1 VMINHQNGNVTGGD
15 GRSEQALRVSELNY
29 RRRFEA
35 AQDGILI
42 LDFDTGRI
50 NDVNPFLITLLGF
63 SRREMV
69 GQTVGELSPFKDVA
83 SNQAMLERLQKD
95 GHVRYHNL
103 PLETKDG
110 RKIPVEFVSN
120 AYQAGDQKVIQCNI
134 REITD
139 RKRAEEVLRTA
150 QQFLAEVVNAIPV
163 RVFWKDQNLVYLGCN
178 TVFAR
183 DAGFAGPKD
192 IIGKDDFQMVWREQA
207 EAYRDDDRKV
217 ITSGQS
223 KLVYEETQTTPEG
236 KTITVLSSKLPL
248 RNARGEI
255 IGVLG
260 TYLDI
265 TGRKEAESLRRQAD
279 ERYRSLIETA
289 RDAIFTVASDGTFT
303 SLNSAVEAISGA
315 SRADWLGKPFAPM
328 VHPDDLPLAM
338 QMFQLV
344 LNGDLAQVHEL
355 RGHPSLK
362 RPALMEMTLTSQKDE
377 RGNIIGVLGI
387 GRDITMRKRAEE
399 ELRWKTAFL
408 ETIVESSIDGILVV
422 DDQGIKVL
430 QNQRMRE
437 LWKIPPHIFASMDD
451 KSEFD
456 FVAKQTKHP
465 QQFADKV
472 TYLYSHPDEVSQD
485 EIELIDETV
494 LYRYSSPVRSQAGKN
509 YGRIWTFHDITEHK
523 QSARA
528 LRLFRELID
537 HSSDGVEVV
546 DPETGRLLDVNE
558 TTCQR
563 LGYTREE
570 LLSMRVTDLE
580 SVAMDFSNWG
590 KHVEKIRQAGFIN
603 LEGQYKRKDGSTF
616 PIEAS
621 IRYVKLERD
630 YLLAS
635 VRDTTTRKQA
645 EAANARLA
653 MAVEQAAET
662 VVITDINGT
671 ILYTNPAFEKISG
684 YTCAEALGQNPRI
697 LKGGKQDADFYHRMW
712 EVLGRGET
720 WSGHFINRRKDGVIY
735 EEEATVS
742 PVRSAAGT
750 IVNFVAVKRDV
761 TREIQLEAQFRQAQ
775 KMEAVG
781 QLAGGVAHDFNNILA
796 VIQLQAGLMKAQ
808 EDLSPEQL
816 ESASEIEKAAER
828 AANLTRQLLM
838 FSRRQ
843 TMQARDLDLNQSI
856 NEMTKML
863 RRTLG
868 EDIRLQFKFAIQ
880 PLFIHADA
888 GMMDQVLMNL
898 AVNARDAMPKGGQ
911 LVIETSAVDL
921 DEVTAAQTPPARP
934 GSFVCLSV
942 GDTGCGIPPEILPR
956 IFEPFFTTKEVG
968 KGTGL
973 GLATVYGIVQQ
984 HQGWIMVHSE
994 VGRGTTIRVYL
1005 PRLAR
1010 MSAQKPGPPA
1020 LPPPRA
1026 GHETILLVEDDA
1038 SLRASMHKTLS
1049 QLGYHVLEASNS
1061 IGALEVW
1068 KPNRDRIH
1076 LLLTDLVMPGEMTG
1090 KDLGERLLKENPRLK
1105 VIYTSGYSAKVADG
1119 TFPLEDGINYLAK
1132 PFMAE
1137 KLAQTV
1143 RQNLDANIQ
1152 LAGP

>member
-1 VMINHQNGNVTGGD
+1 MLIHHQNQDVTGGD
-15 GRSEQALRVSELNY
+15 GRSGQALAVSELKY
-29 RRRFEA
+29 RRLFES

-50 NDVNPFLITLLGF
+50 TDVNPFLITLLGYP
-63 SRREMV
+63 RREMV
-69 GQTVGELSPFKDVA
+69 GQTVGELSPFKDLA
-83 SNQAMLERLQKD
+83 SNHAMLGQLQKD
-95 GHVRYHNL
+95 GYVRYHDL
-103 PLETKDG
+103 PLETKGG
-110 RKIPVEFVSN
+110 RKIAVEFVSN

-139 RKRAEEVLRTA
+139 RKREEEAMRTA

-178 TVFAR
+178 TAFAR
-183 DAGFAGPKD
+183 DAGFAGAED
-192 IIGKDDFQMVWREQA
+192 IIGKDDCQMAWREQA
-207 EAYRDDDRKV
+207 EAYRDDDRK
-217 ITSGQS
+217 ILKSGQA

-236 KTITVLSSKLPL
+236 KTITLLSSKLPL

-260 TYLDI
+260 TYMDI
-265 TGRKEAESLRRQAD
+265 TGRKAAESLRRQAD

-289 RDAIFTVASDGTFT
+289 RDAIFTVAADGTFT
-303 SLNSAVEAISGA
+303 SLNSAVEVISGA
-315 SRADWLGKPFAPM
+315 ARADWLGKPFAPM

-344 LNGDLAQVHEL
+344 LNGELAQVHEL

-377 RGNIIGVLGI
+377 HGNIIGVLGI
-387 GRDITMRKRAEE
+387 GRDVTERKRAGE

-437 LWKIPPHIFASMDD
+437 LWKIPAPVFASLND

-472 TYLYSHPDEVSQD
+472 AYLYSHPDEVSRD
-485 EIELIDETV
+485 EVELIDETV
-494 LYRYSSPVRSQAGKN
+494 LERYSSPVRSQTGKN
-509 YGRIWTFHDITEHK
+509 YGRIWTFHDIT
-523 QSARA
+523 ARKRA
-528 LRLFRELID
+528 ERELRLFRELID
-537 HSSDGVEVV
+537 HASDGVEVV
-546 DPETGRLLDVNE
+546 DPETGRLLDVNV

-570 LLSMRVTDLE
+570 LLSMRVADLE
-580 SVAMDFSNWG
+580 NVAVDFSNWG
-590 KHVEKIRQAGFIN
+590 KHVEKIRQAGFII
-603 LEGQYKRKDGSTF
+603 LEGQHKRKDGSTF

-621 IRYVKLERD
+621 VRYVRLERD

-635 VRDTTTRKQA
+635 VRDITARKQA

-653 MAVEQAAET
+653 MAVEQATET

-671 ILYTNPAFEKISG
+671 ILYTNPAFTKTSG
-684 YTCAEALGQNPRI
+684 YPCAEALGQNPRI
-697 LKGGKQDADFYHRMW
+697 LKSGEQDAGFYRRMW
-712 EVLGRGET
+712 KALGRGET
-720 WSGHFINRRKDGVIY
+720 WSGHFINRRKDGVFY
-735 EEEATVS
+735 EEEATIS
-742 PVRSAAGT
+742 PVRDATGT
-750 IVNFVAVKRDV
+750 VVNFVAVKRDV
-761 TREIQLEAQFRQAQ
+761 THEMQLEAQFRQAQ

-843 TMQARDLDLNQSI
+843 SMQARDLDLNQSI

-888 GMMDQVLMNL
+888 GMKDQVLMNL
-898 AVNARDAMPKGGQ
+898 AVNARDAMPGGGQ

-921 DEVTAAQTPPARP
+921 NEVAAAQTPPARP

-942 GDTGCGIPPEILPR
+942 GDTGCGIPPEALPR
-956 IFEPFFTTKEVG
+956 IFEPFFSTKEVG

-1020 LPPPRA
+1020 LTHPGA

-1038 SLRASMHKTLS
+1038 SLRASMQKTLS
-1049 QLGYHVLEASNS
+1049 QLGYYVLAAGNGAEALEA
-1061 IGALEVW
+1061 W
-1068 KPNRDRIH
+1068 KQSRDQIH
-1076 LLLTDLVMPGEMTG
+1076 LLLTDLVMPGEITG
-1090 KDLGERLLKENPRLK
+1090 KELGKRLLKENPRLK
-1105 VIYTSGYSAKVADG
+1105 VIYTSGYTAKIPDR
-1119 TFPLEDGINYLAK
+1119 TFPLEEGINYLSK
-1132 PFMAE
+1132 PFAAE

-1143 RQNLDANIQ
+1143 RQNLDANI
-1152 LAGP
+1152 